1 MISTAVVSLISHF
14 EGCKLTAYL
23 CPAGVWTI
31 GYGHTHGVKEGDTCT
46 VAQANAWLAEDIG
59 PIDGLISRLVTVP
72 LKQHQRDALACLIFN
87 IGSGNFE
94 NSTLLRKLNAGD
106 YAGAAEQFG
115 RWNRAGEH
123 VLPGLISRRAA
134 ERSLFEG
141 ATNELHHRPTARA
154 VNP

>member
-1 MISTAVVSLISHF
+1 MISADAVSLIAHF
-14 EGCKLTAYL
+14 EGCRLKAYL

-31 GYGHTHGVKEGDTCT
+31 GYGHTHGVKRGQTCT
-46 VAQANAWLAEDIG
+46 LQQASDWLAADIA
-59 PIDGLISRLVTVP
+59 PIDAVITHLVTAK

-94 NSTLLRKLNAGD
+94 NSTLLRKLNASD
-106 YAGAAEQFG
+106 YDGAAAQFG
-115 RWNRAGEH
+115 RWIHAGDR

-141 ATNELHHRPTARA
+141 KSK
-154 VNP
+154 